1 MSCEE
6 CNKTLQTETSL
17 NKQRITTH
25 GETHQRQTDAV
36 FADNSKEDTVKGF
49 MKKSTHKKQN
59 QVSNP
64 SICSHSI
71 TTELNTLLNG
81 SKEGQERKM
90 VLAMKNIFQSGIQG
104 NRKYC
109 DECATTFETVDHVE
123 SHMTEHEGPG
133 VTFQSIFLSNHEE
146 VIDETKNHCNNISW
160 EVLLSEEEA
169 AELGNREKGNCKAA

>member
-1 MSCEE
+1 MIITQYKFPIWEKYSEVLVLNLFLCAQEIPVSCEE

-49 MKKSTHKKQN
+49 MKKSIHKKQN

-90 VLAMKNIFQSGIQG
+90 VLAMKNS
-104 NRKYC
+104 
-109 DECATTFETVDHVE
+109 
-123 SHMTEHEGPG
+123 
-133 VTFQSIFLSNHEE
+133 
-146 VIDETKNHCNNISW
+146 
-160 EVLLSEEEA
+160 
-169 AELGNREKGNCKAA
+169 